1 MPLYVCDICD
11 YRTEIRTHYFKHLD
25 TKKHIKNL
33 EKLEKK

>member
-25 TKKHIKNL
+25 TKKHIKI
-33 EKLEKK
+33 